1 MALSDLPQQAA
12 PVRLLQRSLA
22 SRRLAHA
29 YLLLGD
35 SLDELEILARNLVKT
50 INCAQFPDGFPAE
63 ADACDTCVSC
73 RKIEQSN
80 HADVQ
85 WVRPESKTR
94 IISVDQIRELLQTV
108 YLKPAD
114 ARFKATVIVAA
125 DRLNVQAANA
135 FLKTLEE
142 PPAGTVFILLSTEP
156 QRLLETILSRCLR
169 LHCGGGGVKIDPE
182 TAQWVGAFSGV
193 AAVTG
198 GGLFARYRLLDEL
211 LQRLGGLKEEVES
224 ALTDQS
230 PLARHADADPR
241 LIERWKQELSAAIEA
256 EYRRRRADQ
265 IGALQLWLRDLWLAV
280 QRAREPR
287 LATFPDLAEVTEK
300 IAGRLDSAKATRNLE
315 VIETTQRLLHTNVQ
329 EALALEMGLLKL
341 SF

>member
-29 YLLLGD
+29 YLFLGD

-50 INCAQFPDGFPAE
+50 INCARFPDGFPAD
-63 ADACDTCVSC
+63 ADACDACVSC

-80 HADVQ
+80 HPDVQ

-108 YLKPAD
+108 YLKPTD

-169 LHCGGGGVKIDPE
+169 LHCGGGGTKIDPD
-182 TAQWVGAFSGV
+182 TAQWLAAFSQT
-193 AAVTG
+193 ASVTG
-198 GGLFARYRLLDEL
+198 GGLFARYRLLDDL
-211 LQRLGGLKEEVES
+211 LQRLGGLKEEVET
-224 ALTDQS
+224 ALTAQS
-230 PLARHADADPR
+230 PIERHE
-241 LIERWKQELSAAIEA
+241 ERWKQELSAAIEA

-280 QRAREPR
+280 QRAWEPR
-287 LATFPDLAEVTEK
+287 LATFPDLADVTEK
-300 IAGRLDSAKATRNLE
+300 IAGRLDSTKATRNLE
-315 VIETTQRLLHTNVQ
+315 VLETTQRLLHTNVQ
-329 EALALEMGLLKL
+329 EALALEIGLLKL